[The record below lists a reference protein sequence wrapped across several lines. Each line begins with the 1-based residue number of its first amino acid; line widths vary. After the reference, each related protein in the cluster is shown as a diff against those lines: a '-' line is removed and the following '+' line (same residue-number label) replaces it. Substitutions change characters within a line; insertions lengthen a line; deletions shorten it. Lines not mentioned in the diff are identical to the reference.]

1 MGYTGNNG
9 VDKVDS
15 SKPAPQTIPE
25 NDDFADELIAKIEV
39 LTQERAELAKELEE
53 SRSVQQ
59 KMAKELEES
68 RSVQQKLQKE
78 LEQQSKVSKSPYI
91 KCNNNTCHGK
101 VPKLFVGML
110 DFVWGS
116 LILDKNALNLLLIP
130 IQVPFVFPE
139 MNGGDES

>member
-15 SKPAPQTIPE
+15 SKPTPPTIPE

-39 LTQERAELAKELEE
+39 LTQERADLAKELEE
-53 SRSVQQ
+53 SRSIQQ

-68 RSVQQKLQKE
+68 RSIQQKLQRE

-91 KCNNNTCHGK
+91 QTAFI
-101 VPKLFVGML
+101 VLF
-110 DFVWGS
+110 
-116 LILDKNALNLLLIP
+116 LII
-130 IQVPFVFPE
+130 
-139 MNGGDES
+139 

>member
-15 SKPAPQTIPE
+15 SKPTPQTIPE

-53 SRSVQQ
+53 SKSIQQ

-68 RSVQQKLQKE
+68 RSIQQKLQRE

-91 KCNNNTCHGK
+91 QTAFI
-101 VPKLFVGML
+101 VLF
-110 DFVWGS
+110 
-116 LILDKNALNLLLIP
+116 LII
-130 IQVPFVFPE
+130 
-139 MNGGDES
+139 